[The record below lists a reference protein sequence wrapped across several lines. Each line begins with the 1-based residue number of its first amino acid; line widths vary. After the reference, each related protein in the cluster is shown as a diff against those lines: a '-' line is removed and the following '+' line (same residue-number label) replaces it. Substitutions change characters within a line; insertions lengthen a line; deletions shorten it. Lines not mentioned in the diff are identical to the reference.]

1 MDHAIHHHH
10 HDYGFG
16 QFLAMTGGRGGRG
29 RGRGRRGGPPF
40 AMPGFPGPRGHRA
53 RRGDIRIALLV
64 LLAEE
69 PRNGYG
75 LMQEIESRSD
85 GAWKPSPGSV
95 YPALQQLEDEGL
107 VRREESE
114 GQRLFHLTDAGRE
127 YVAERGEDERAPWD
141 VAADEVDDLQRTL
154 HNEFRTLAMA
164 YAQLA
169 KSGSDAQLEAASK
182 ELANTRRA
190 LYGILADEEPG

>member
-1 MDHAIHHHH
+1 MDHAIHHSYDRRLAH
-10 HDYGFG
+10 
-16 QFLAMTGGRGGRG
+16 FLAMATRGHG

-40 AMPGFPGPRGHRA
+40 GGMPGVPGPRGRRA

-75 LMQEIESRSD
+75 LMQEIEARSE

-127 YVAERGEDERAPWD
+127 HVAERGDDEPAPWD
-141 VAADEVDDLQRTL
+141 LAADDVGDLQRKL

-169 KSGSDAQLEAASK
+169 KSGTDAQIEAASK
-182 ELANTRRA
+182 ELAGTRRA